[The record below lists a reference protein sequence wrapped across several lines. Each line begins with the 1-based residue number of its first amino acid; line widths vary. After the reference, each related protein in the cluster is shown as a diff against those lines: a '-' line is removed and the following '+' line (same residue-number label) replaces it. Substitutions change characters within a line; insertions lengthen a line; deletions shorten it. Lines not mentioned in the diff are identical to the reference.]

1 MNITKLE
8 DWTLLV
14 PSRAK
19 WTAEDWETIVWD
31 WIIEISQDSPEYKK
45 YLEMYNHDLFI
56 ALEQKKLLEEDDED
70 NEENNVESKNEN
82 TNLNI

>member
-1 MNITKLE
+1 MNIKKLE

-14 PSRAK
+14 PSRAE
-19 WTAEDWETIVWD
+19 WTTEDWETTVWD
-31 WIIEISQDSPEYKK
+31 WIIEVSQDSPEYKK

-70 NEENNVESKNEN
+70 DEDEDENKIWN
-82 TNLNI
+82 